1 MAKFT
6 GTLVVIYDYQD
17 DGTGV
22 YKPVTKSHPIAGDLL
37 QQYVKTDSG
46 EKINDDLSISNRFS
60 ILASPS
66 LISFISEGASK
77 PITSMYINYYGVN
90 LKITNIQIS
99 PPRVIFTT
107 GPILQNEQ
115 N

>member
-6 GTLVVIYDYQD
+6 GTLVVIYDYKD
-17 DGTGV
+17 DGTGI
-22 YKPVTKSHPIAGDLL
+22 YEPVTKSFPIAGDLL
-37 QQYVKTDSG
+37 HQYIKTDSG

-66 LISFISEGASK
+66 LISFISDKEGNTL
-77 PITSMYINYYGVN
+77 PVTSMKIKYFGTF

-99 PPRVIFTT
+99 PPRVIFTA
-107 GPILQNEQ
+107 GGILPNE
-115 N
+115 

>member
-6 GTLVVIYDYQD
+6 ATLVVIYDYKD
-17 DGTGV
+17 DGTGIYV
-22 YKPVTKSHPIAGDLL
+22 PQKKEFPVAGDLL
-37 QQYVKTDSG
+37 QQYVKTDSS

-66 LISFISEGASK
+66 LISFISDSETNPVA
-77 PITSMYINYYGVN
+77 TSMYLRYFGVN
-90 LKITNIQIS
+90 IKITNIQIT

-107 GPILQNEQ
+107 GGVMANE
-115 N
+115 

>member
-6 GTLVVIYDYQD
+6 GILVVIYDYKD
-17 DGTGV
+17 DGTGI
-22 YKPVTKSHPIAGDLL
+22 YEPVKKSYPIAGDLL
-37 QQYVKTDSG
+37 QQYIKTDSG
-46 EKINDDLSISNRFS
+46 EKINDDLTISNRFS

-66 LISFISEGASK
+66 LISFISDSDGSQL
-77 PITSMYINYYGVN
+77 PVTSMYIRYFGVN

-107 GPILQNEQ
+107 GGILPNE
-115 N
+115 